1 MVEPPINIHIHGTLG
16 ARDRARLFNALK
28 KENHMTVPAAKAPP
42 AKPGVL
48 TTEFWISTLT
58 TVGAIAFA
66 VQGSLPPRYA
76 AYAALASTI
85 AYSISRGLAKS

>member
-1 MVEPPINIHIHGTLG
+1 MTLEPA
-16 ARDRARLFNALK
+16 ARVAVLTEKQIRDIVHDARSEPLVSHPA
-28 KENHMTVPAAKAPP
+28 VPAKASP
-42 AKPGVL
+42 AKPGIM
-48 TTEFWISTLT
+48 TTEFWVSTLT